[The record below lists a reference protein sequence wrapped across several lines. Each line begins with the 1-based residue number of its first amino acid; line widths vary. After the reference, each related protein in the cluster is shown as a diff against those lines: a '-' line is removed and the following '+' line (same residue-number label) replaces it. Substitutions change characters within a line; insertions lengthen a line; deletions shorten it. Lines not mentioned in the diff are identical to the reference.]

1 MVKLSAD
8 DILEY
13 FFFFFVFFQE
23 TGVGISCEF
32 SPLETVCVRCR
43 DLFSVDDGG
52 GVVDLSSAELAK
64 RVVKVSWCEG
74 LFPFFKY
81 KREISRCLFIISGSQ

>member
-1 MVKLSAD
+1 MK
-8 DILEY
+8 Y
-13 FFFFFVFFQE
+13 FSCFSRRQVF
-23 TGVGISCEF
+23 GISCEF

-64 RVVKVSWCEG
+64 RVVKVNWCEG
-74 LFPFFKY
+74 LFPLY
-81 KREISRCLFIISGSQ
+81 MYNREISRYLFYY